1 MSSNRRSPGSAAAH
15 RRKAARSFLA
25 RTPLETPRVH
35 AAGNLDTQSE
45 ASPHD
50 ARLESECRARVLEG
64 KPLTAAPS
72 AHPFPGL
79 STRGDPAPDPQPMDS
94 ISQQQ
99 REETALRRECEHA
112 LVVSKVLIDARHG
125 VRSSMCARTVPA
137 HVPGLFGA
145 AGYPGAAKGDA
156 AGYHARGAMRRIG
169 RQCPWKGRTRSCA
182 RPLA

>member
-35 AAGNLDTQSE
+35 AAGNVGTQSE

-79 STRGDPAPDPQPMDS
+79 STREDPASGPQPVES

-99 REETALRRECEHA
+99 RKETALPRECEHVF
-112 LVVSKVLIDARHG
+112 VVSHVLIDACHG
-125 VRSSMCARTVPA
+125 SRSSMRTRTVPA
-137 HVPGLFGA
+137 HVPRFLGA
-145 AGYPGAAKGDA
+145 AGHPGAAKSDA